1 MYTRIRAHAETALG
15 RSESQGRRVVSD
27 DPGVTIEGERFG
39 VHFNAAAV
47 AVKNGE
53 GAVEPAPAEP
63 APPKERKPII
73 AKDDDGLRKALDQMG
88 YEYRFNLRSSE
99 FELRHFEW
107 RGWRELH
114 ERKDAWLRFQIAK
127 RFRFPSKDN
136 TVVPAHF
143 GRVSWH
149 DVILAVA
156 NVVEMDP
163 FVDDYLIQLPEHDP
177 DNLKL
182 TGWVRDVFQVEE
194 EEQGTAEHSLVSWA
208 SRAPI
213 LGAVARAFVP
223 GYKLDEMVV
232 MVGGQGSGKSS
243 VWEML
248 LPPEYQ
254 DQWFV
259 SGFSFF
265 ADEKARV
272 EKLLGAVFT
281 EASEMTGATRAD
293 MESIKSFITTR
304 HDKIRLAYRRD
315 PERIPR
321 RATLVGTSN
330 DDQPLPNDHSGNRR
344 FVPIRGEA
352 EDGLQPDGRIP
363 RRAPQPDM
371 GRGALPV
378 EDTVKPST
386 FTRTCPIRS
395 RTRRAAS
402 TRAIAA
408 RTHCLRN
415 SSLIGLAKKCPN
427 VGFHAG
433 RCRCRLWPDRQR
445 QHGRQGVA
453 ARHAPDQHGASQC
466 RIRQTA

>member
-1 MYTRIRAHAETALG
+1 M
-15 RSESQGRRVVSD
+15 SD
-27 DPGVTIEGERFG
+27 DPGVTIEGSEGRA
-39 VHFNAAAV
+39 VHLNPAAAAV
-47 AVKNGE
+47 MANGT
-53 GAVEPAPAEP
+53 AEPAPAEP

-88 YEYRFNLRSSE
+88 YQYRYNLRSSQ

-107 RGWRELH
+107 RGWRDMH

-127 RFRFPSKDN
+127 RFLFPSKEN
-136 TVVPAHF
+136 TVVPANF

-149 DVILAVA
+149 DAILAVA

-182 TGWVRDVFQVEE
+182 TGWARDVFQVEE
-194 EEQGTAEHSLVSWA
+194 AKQGTAEHSLVSWA

-223 GYKLDEMVV
+223 GYKIDEMVV
-232 MVGGQGSGKSS
+232 MVGGQGSAKSS

-272 EKLLGAVFT
+272 EKLIGAVFT
-281 EASEMTGATRAD
+281 EASEMTGSTRAD
-293 MESIKSFITTR
+293 MESIKAFITTR

-321 RATLVGTSN
+321 RATLVGTGN
-330 DDQPLPNDHSGNRR
+330 DDQPLPNDPSGNRR
-344 FVPIRGEA
+344 FVPIKVKRKMSYNQMVEYFDEHRNQIWAEALYLWKQREILDIHPYLPDSLKNVQSSVNEGYRRKDAMLEEQLAEWLSDHAPTWGFTLADAAAGCGLIDDSSTSAKVSPRDTHRISTALRNAGYGKQRERGE
-352 EDGLQPDGRIP
+352 DGR
-363 RRAPQPDM
+363 RM
-371 GRGALPV
+371 
-378 EDTVKPST
+378 
-386 FTRTCPIRS
+386 
-395 RTRRAAS
+395 
-402 TRAIAA
+402 
-408 RTHCLRN
+408 
-415 SSLIGLAKKCPN
+415 
-427 VGFHAG
+427 
-433 RCRCRLWPDRQR
+433 LWM
-445 QHGRQGVA
+445 V
-453 ARHAPDQHGASQC
+453 SN
-466 RIRQTA
+466 